1 MFVDLLWVIGGLV
14 LLYFGAEWLVKGASD
29 IALKLGVS
37 PLVVGLTVVAFG
49 TSAPELLVCLDAN
62 GNGNAGMALGN
73 IIGSNI
79 CNIALVLGFAAL
91 ITPIVISKQIVKREL
106 PILIVATL
114 IFLAMLIGVG
124 NPVGLQRWEGGVLLA
139 GIVVYVVSS
148 FLKSRKEGAADS
160 DEFSSEDI
168 AAAKQAGAGKL
179 ILSIGFIILGCV
191 ALYFG
196 SGWLVE
202 HGEILAVDHL
212 KVDPAVVALILI
224 AFGTSVPELATSV
237 VAAKKGEGDIIL
249 GNAVGSC
256 IFNLLAVMGITAV
269 VKPVAYAGVQPFDLW
284 VMIGVTVLILPFM
297 LTKMRL
303 SRIEGGLLL
312 VAYLGYC
319 GIIFAMQKGIISI

>member
-62 GNGNAGMALGN
+62 ANGSSGMALGN

-91 ITPIVISKQIVKREL
+91 ITPIVISKQIIKREL

-114 IFLAMLIGVG
+114 VFLAMLIGLG
-124 NPVGLQRWEGGVLLA
+124 NPEGLQRWEGGVLFA
-139 GIVVYVVSS
+139 GILLYVVSS
-148 FLKSRKEGAADS
+148 FLKSRKEGKDDS
-160 DEFSSEDI
+160 NEFSAEDI
-168 AAAKQAGAGKL
+168 EAVKQAGVGKFL
-179 ILSIGFIILGCV
+179 LSLAYILVGGV

-212 KVDPAVVALILI
+212 HVDPAVVALILI

-237 VAAKKGEGDIIL
+237 VAARKGEGDIIL

-256 IFNLLAVMGITAV
+256 IFNLLAVMGVTAL
-269 VKPVAYAGVQPFDLW
+269 VKPVTYEGIQSLDLW
-284 VMIGVTVLILPFM
+284 AVSYTHLTLP
-297 LTKMRL
+297 TIC
-303 SRIEGGLLL
+303 S
-312 VAYLGYC
+312 V
-319 GIIFAMQKGIISI
+319 